1 MPTPPEIDWLPILP
15 DARPRRVSR
24 VAEWTETVE
33 PFEPGYTPSPDIL
46 AALAFFPSLDTSP
59 EPRRVRPKEPWVI
72 VEPFD
77 TPTRIAPGV
86 WLPILAGPLPRPARP
101 RIERVVIDPT
111 FGAALQVAAWQSWT
125 PVLTAQA
132 RSTRSV
138 PMLAESASSDFITAA
153 APPPLLCVDLL
164 DGVITVPLLV
174 TEAVVVS
181 DLIAEDLTSPIF
193 LAEGLCL

>member
-1 MPTPPEIDWLPILP
+1 MATPPEIDWLPILP
-15 DARPRRVSR
+15 DPQHRVSR
-24 VAEWTETVE
+24 RAEWTETVE

-46 AALAFFPSLDTSP
+46 AALLFFPSLDTAP
-59 EPRRVRPKEPWVI
+59 EPRRVRPKESWAI

-77 TPTRIAPGV
+77 TPTRIDPMVWAPT
-86 WLPILAGPLPRPARP
+86 LAGPLPRPAHP
-101 RIERVVIDPT
+101 RCECVVIDPT
-111 FGAALQVAAWQSWT
+111 FGDALKVAAWQSWK

-153 APPPLLCVDLL
+153 APAPLLCVDLL
-164 DGVITVPLLV
+164 DGAITAPLLI

-181 DLIAEDLTSPIF
+181 DLVAEDLTSTTF
-193 LAEGLCL
+193 LAEALCL